1 MKHDKFEEITN
12 SILEKVG
19 EEKAGL
25 IADDIGML
33 LTDNTTMNKEIDIR
47 NNEITKL
54 KTDKENLIATN
65 GNLLQQIAMGD
76 DTESIYK
83 KEEKPVEKPKP
94 FDYRTVF
101 DEKGNFKR

>member
-1 MKHDKFEEITN
+1 MKKEEFENKMN
-12 SILEKVG
+12 SIQEKLG
-19 EEKAGL
+19 KENASL
-25 IADDIGML
+25 IADELGL
-33 LTDNTTMNKEIDIR
+33 LITDNAQMNKELENK
-47 NNEITKL
+47 NNEISKL
-54 KTDKENLIATN
+54 KTDKENLQEANI
-65 GNLLQQIAMGD
+65 NLLQQIPMGD

>member
-1 MKHDKFEEITN
+1 MTNEKMEELTN
-12 SILEKVG
+12 NIIEKVG

-33 LTDNTTMNKEIDIR
+33 LTDNKTMNTEITNRD
-47 NNEITKL
+47 NEITKL
-54 KTDKENLIATN
+54 KNDKENLITTN

-83 KEEKPVEKPKP
+83 KEEKPKDEPKIL
-94 FDYRTVF
+94 DYRTVF
-101 DEKGNFKR
+101 DEKRKF

>member
-12 SILEKVG
+12 SILEKIG

-33 LTDNTTMNKEIDIR
+33 LTDNTTMNKEIKERDDT
-47 NNEITKL
+47 ITKL
-54 KTDKENLIATN
+54 KTDKENLITTN
-65 GNLLQQIAMGD
+65 GNLLQQIAIGD

>member
-1 MKHDKFEEITN
+1 
-12 SILEKVG
+12 
-19 EEKAGL
+19 
-25 IADDIGML
+25 
-33 LTDNTTMNKEIDIR
+33 MNKELENK
-47 NNEITKL
+47 NNEISKL
-54 KTDKENLIATN
+54 KTDKENLQEANI
-65 GNLLQQIAMGD
+65 NLLQQIPMGD

>member
-1 MKHDKFEEITN
+1 MKKEEFENKMNAIQ
-12 SILEKVG
+12 EKLG
-19 EEKAGL
+19 KENASL
-25 IADDIGML
+25 IADELGL
-33 LTDNTTMNKEIDIR
+33 LITDNAQMNKELENK
-47 NNEITKL
+47 NNEISKL
-54 KTDKENLIATN
+54 KTDKENLQEANI
-65 GNLLQQIAMGD
+65 NLLQQIPMGD